1 MSCRFYFRR
10 DAMLKELIFFLVT
23 FVFCFLGRFIIFL
36 LSKKNR
42 KKKKKSKK
50 RVDKDFEELKKS
62 GISIEILY
70 LEVKYKI
77 PKEKINNR
85 KFGAIISLLDA
96 LIIAGTLSIVVNLAK
111 NIIIRMILALVIFI
125 VLIYVIYGILGKILV
140 KKGYDKNEL

>member
-1 MSCRFYFRR
+1 
-10 DAMLKELIFFLVT
+10 MLKELIFFLVT
-23 FVFCFLGRFIIFL
+23 FVFCFLGRFTIFL
-36 LSKKNR
+36 LSKKSR
-42 KKKKKSKK
+42 KKKKRKK
-50 RVDKDFEELKKS
+50 KEDKDFEELKKS

-77 PKEKINNR
+77 PKEKTNNR

-111 NIIIRMILALVIFI
+111 NIIIRMILALVIFL

>member
-1 MSCRFYFRR
+1 M
-10 DAMLKELIFFLVT
+10 KELIFFLVT

-42 KKKKKSKK
+42 KKKKSKK
-50 RVDKDFEELKKS
+50 EDADFENLKNS

-70 LEVKYKI
+70 LGVKYKI

-96 LIIAGTLSIVVNLAK
+96 LIIAGTLSIVVNLVK
-111 NIIIRMILALVIFI
+111 NIIIRMVLALVIFLI
-125 VLIYVIYGILGKILV
+125 LIYVIYGVLGKILV